1 MFQIDY
7 KSGIPIYDQIVN
19 SVIKLKVLG
28 GLKPGDALPSVRA
41 LALKLSVNPNTVQ
54 RAYAIL
60 EEKGIIYSVS
70 GKGSFIA
77 ESENGEQAIKN
88 SALQKVL
95 EEAKKASLCGV
106 TKQELLEALNAA
118 FKEEKL

>member
-19 SVIKLKVLG
+19 SVIRLKVLG
-28 GLKPGDALPSVRA
+28 ALKEGEALPSVRA
-41 LALKLSVNPNTVQ
+41 MALKLSINPNTVQ

-77 ESENGEQAIKN
+77 MNNSCEQTIKN
-88 SALQKVL
+88 SALEKVV
-95 EEAKKASLCGV
+95 EEVKNAALCGV
-106 TKQELLEALNAA
+106 KKDEIIAALNSV
-118 FKEEKL
+118 FKEEK